1 MTKALF
7 YVSCVY
13 VIIKNGMKIVSHCS
27 QFCILI
33 LFEQKYIVVLNMSVN
48 ADNLSLNQE
57 QQIAKD
63 SEKAIRYYSISTLEK
78 HLRKNGLR
86 PTRQRLELAHMIFS
100 QGNRHIAAEELYEEA
115 VRAGVPVSLATVY
128 NTLHQFTEA
137 GLLRIIAVEGSKT
150 WFDTNTSD
158 HYHFYIEGEN
168 RILDIPCDLGEAPI
182 IGNLPKPPE
191 GMEISHVDL
200 IIRLKPKN

>member
-1 MTKALF
+1 
-7 YVSCVY
+7 
-13 VIIKNGMKIVSHCS
+13 
-27 QFCILI
+27 
-33 LFEQKYIVVLNMSVN
+33 MSVSVE
-48 ADNLSLNQE
+48 NLGLDEEE
-57 QQIAKD
+57 QSTKD
-63 SEKAIRYYSISTLEK
+63 CEEVVHYYSIPMLEK
-78 HLRKNGLR
+78 RLRQNGLR

-115 VRAGVPVSLATVY
+115 IALGVPVSLATVY

-150 WFDTNTSD
+150 WFDTNTSN

-168 RILDIPCDLGEAPI
+168 RILDISCDLEKAPI

-200 IIRLKPKN
+200 IVRLKPKT

>member
-1 MTKALF
+1 MN
-7 YVSCVY
+7 YHS
-13 VIIKNGMKIVSHCS
+13 
-27 QFCILI
+27 
-33 LFEQKYIVVLNMSVN
+33 
-48 ADNLSLNQE
+48 LSE
-57 QQIAKD
+57 
-63 SEKAIRYYSISTLEK
+63 LEE

-86 PTRQRLELAHMIFS
+86 LTRQRLELAHMIFF

-115 VRAGVPVSLATVY
+115 IRSGVPVSLATVY

-168 RILDIPCDLGEAPI
+168 RILDIPYNVEGSPI
-182 IGNLPKPPE
+182 IENLPQPPE
-191 GMEISHVDL
+191 DMEIVHVDL
-200 IIRLKPKN
+200 IIRLKPKIQSDDQE

>member
-1 MTKALF
+1 
-7 YVSCVY
+7 
-13 VIIKNGMKIVSHCS
+13 
-27 QFCILI
+27 
-33 LFEQKYIVVLNMSVN
+33 MSVD
-48 ADNLSLNQE
+48 ADNLSVDQE
-57 QQIAKD
+57 QHPVEDCGKV
-63 SEKAIRYYSISTLEK
+63 IRYYSISTLEK
-78 HLRKNGLR
+78 RLRQNGLR
-86 PTRQRLELAHMIFS
+86 PTRQRLELAYMIFS

-200 IIRLKPKN
+200 IVRLKPKS

>member
-1 MTKALF
+1 
-7 YVSCVY
+7 
-13 VIIKNGMKIVSHCS
+13 
-27 QFCILI
+27 
-33 LFEQKYIVVLNMSVN
+33 MSVRTDDLGFN
-48 ADNLSLNQE
+48 EEEFFVKECGKVINYHSM
-57 QQIAKD
+57 
-63 SEKAIRYYSISTLEK
+63 SVLEK
-78 HLRKNGLR
+78 RLRQNGLR

-100 QGNRHIAAEELYEEA
+100 QGNRHIAAEDLYEEA
-115 VRAGVPVSLATVY
+115 VKSGVPVSLATVY

-168 RILDIPCDLGEAPI
+168 RIMDIPCDLEDSPI
-182 IGNLPKPPE
+182 IKNLPQPPD

-200 IIRLKPKN
+200 IIRLKPKM

>member
-1 MTKALF
+1 
-7 YVSCVY
+7 
-13 VIIKNGMKIVSHCS
+13 
-27 QFCILI
+27 
-33 LFEQKYIVVLNMSVN
+33 MSVN
-48 ADNLSLNQE
+48 VDDLELNE
-57 QQIAKD
+57 EERSVED
-63 SEKAIRYYSISTLEK
+63 CREVVSYHSVSVLEK
-78 HLRKNGLR
+78 RLRQNGLR
-86 PTRQRLELAHMIFS
+86 PTRQRLELANMIFS

-115 VRAGVPVSLATVY
+115 VQLGVPVSLATVY

-168 RILDIPCDLGEAPI
+168 RILDIPCDLEKSPI
-182 IGNLPKPPE
+182 ITNLPQPPE

-200 IIRLKPKN
+200 IVRLKTKNQA